1 MCRNLNKLNTTS
13 NSIDRNVFY
22 IENIFMKKNFFVYIS
37 IILVFT
43 SCVTT
48 NKNTDLDFLSD
59 FNAETLVTDE
69 IQFTKINDSAE
80 YALLENKIYRQKVHL
95 VKINLLSENIKL
107 EAYPNETVSYSLK
120 NGRKYFT
127 PVSTKDFAKKQ
138 NAFAAINTTP
148 FEYKN
153 IFLKRTICG
162 THKASGNE
170 YGIIENRYCALCFN
184 CKGKDRKL
192 ISECRIIRNQTETEL
207 EKYDFCFGGF
217 FVILENGCVEEKY
230 KNIKDARVAAG
241 LADGGKVL
249 YLMEVEGGTFSKFCG
264 LSYSDCAKIFKALGC
279 SDAMQFDGGNS
290 SQLVLEGRTLS
301 KVFMRVK
308 QAAFLGF
315 SQ

>member
-1 MCRNLNKLNTTS
+1 
-13 NSIDRNVFY
+13 
-22 IENIFMKKNFFVYIS
+22 MKKNFLVYIS
-37 IILVFT
+37 ILLIFT

-48 NKNTDLDFLSD
+48 NKNNKADFYND
-59 FNAETLVTDE
+59 FDADSLVKDE

-107 EAYPNETVSYSLK
+107 EAYPNETVSYSVK

-127 PVSTKDFAKKQ
+127 SLSTKDFAKKQ

-153 IFLKRTICG
+153 IFSKRTICG
-162 THKASGNE
+162 THKASGIE
-170 YGIIENRYCALCFN
+170 YGKIENRYCALCFS
-184 CKGKDRKL
+184 CKEEDGKN
-192 ISECRIIRNQTETEL
+192 INECKIVKNQNETDL
-207 EKYDFCFGGF
+207 ENYNFCFGGF
-217 FVILENGCVEEKY
+217 FVILENDCIEEKY

-241 LADGGKVL
+241 LADNGKVL
-249 YLMEVEGGTFSKFCG
+249 YLMEVEGGTFSSFCG
-264 LSYSDCAKIFKALGC
+264 LSYADCAKIFKALGC

-290 SQLVLEGRTLS
+290 SQLVVNGRSVS

-315 SQ
+315 SE